1 MQLKTDQPSL
11 YEQDFALWLDQT
23 AARLK
28 ARDVD
33 NLDWENLIEEI
44 EALGI
49 SQKHEVESR
58 LKTILAHILKR
69 CYVPLPD
76 CFRGWQVTIRTQ
88 RNDLKRLLKKAPSLA
103 NHLAAEF
110 DEIYQEALSEVQEEY
125 PEIPFPE
132 SWEFERDIETLL
144 AKAYWN
150 STRYDQSN
158 DD

>member
-1 MQLKTDQPSL
+1 MQLKTDQPS
-11 YEQDFALWLDQT
+11 YGQDFALWLNQT

-49 SQKHEVESR
+49 LQKHEVESR
-58 LKTILAHILKR
+58 LKTILSHILKR

-88 RNDLKRLLKKAPSLA
+88 RSKAS
-103 NHLAAEF
+103 AE
-110 DEIYQEALSEVQEEY
+110 
-125 PEIPFPE
+125 
-132 SWEFERDIETLL
+132 
-144 AKAYWN
+144 K
-150 STRYDQSN
+150 STKPCQSS
-158 DD
+158 DSRI

>member
-11 YEQDFALWLDQT
+11 YKQDFALWLEDT
-23 AARLK
+23 AAQLK

-44 EALGI
+44 ESLGI

-58 LKTILAHILKR
+58 LKTILAHVLKR

-88 RNDLKRLLKKAPSLA
+88 RNDLKRLLKKAPSLV
-103 NHLAAEF
+103 NHLTTEF
-110 DEIYQEALSEVQEEY
+110 DEIYREALSEVQEEY
-125 PEIPFPE
+125 PEVSFPQN
-132 SWEFERDIETLL
+132 WEFERHIEPLL
-144 AKAYWN
+144 SKAFW
-150 STRYDQSN
+150 
-158 DD
+158 

>member
-1 MQLKTDQPSL
+1 MVKTTQISL
-11 YEQDFALWLDQT
+11 YERDFALWLEDI

-33 NLDWENLIEEI
+33 NLDWDNLVEEI

-69 CYVPLPD
+69 CYVFFPD

-88 RNDLKRLLKKAPSLA
+88 RNDLKRLLKKAPSLG
-103 NHLAAEF
+103 NHLLAEF
-110 DEIYQEALSEVQEEY
+110 DEVYQEALSEVREEY
-125 PEIPFPE
+125 PDTQFPE
-132 SWEFERDIETLL
+132 IWEFSHDLEVILTAAFWDEG
-144 AKAYWN
+144 
-150 STRYDQSN
+150 
-158 DD
+158 